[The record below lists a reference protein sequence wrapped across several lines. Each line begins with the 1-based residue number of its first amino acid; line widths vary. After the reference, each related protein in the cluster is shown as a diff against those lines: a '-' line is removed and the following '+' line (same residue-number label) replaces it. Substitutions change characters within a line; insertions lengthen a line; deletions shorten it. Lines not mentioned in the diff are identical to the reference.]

1 MIDLRL
7 NYSEIAKALEL
18 FIVDEIH
25 GAGFKKVILG
35 LSGGI
40 DSAIVAFLA
49 QRALGNENVFA
60 VLMPYKTS
68 SEDSLSHAKLVV
80 DQLKIKSETKPITVS
95 ADSYFLSTPEMTP
108 LRKGNVMARLRM
120 ITLYDLSV
128 RENALVIGTSNKTE
142 LMLGYGTQFGDMA
155 SALNPIGDLYKTQ
168 IWQLSE
174 FLGVPKEIIEKQPSA
189 DLWIGQTDEQEMGF
203 SYANADQILY
213 QMIDLRLSDDEIIF
227 SGYEKETVLKIRKM
241 VIRSQYKRK
250 LPLIAKLTTRTVGID
265 FHYPR
270 DWRI

>member
-1 MIDLRL
+1 MIDLKL
-7 NYSEIAKALEL
+7 NYHEITKALEL
-18 FIVDEIH
+18 FIRNEVQ
-25 GAGFKKVILG
+25 GAGFQKVILG

-40 DSAIVAFLA
+40 DSAVVAFLA
-49 QRALGNENVFA
+49 ERALGNEHVFA

-80 DQLKIKSETKPITVS
+80 DQLKIKSETKPITS
-95 ADSYFLSTPEMTP
+95 IADGYFGNTNEMSQ
-108 LRKGNVMARLRM
+108 LRKGNVMARTRM

-168 IWQLSE
+168 IWQLAE
-174 FLGVPKEIIEKQPSA
+174 FLNVPNEIIHKKPSA
-189 DLWIGQTDEQEMGF
+189 DLWVGQTDEQEMGF

-213 QMIDLRLSDDEIIF
+213 QMIDLRLTNEEIVA
-227 SGYEKETVLKIRKM
+227 SGYESETVTKIRKM
-241 VIRSQYKRK
+241 VKRSQYKRK

-270 DWRI
+270 DWRS